1 MPVLIPI
8 PTVSA
13 ALAMERASVSC
24 RASRGEGL
32 SGEEAEG
39 GHVVHGALAP
49 RHGNEKP
56 VLKECPP
63 VVVQGV
69 PYGESP
75 EPEAV
80 GGEVGNPLIVS
91 GSGVGHD
98 GVVVGASHMI
108 AKARLMGEEVSVGLN
123 LPVSTR

>member
-1 MPVLIPI
+1 MLQVLVPHL
-8 PTVSA
+8 PSA
-13 ALAMERASVSC
+13 SSS
-24 RASRGEGL
+24 ASRGEGL

-39 GHVVHGALAP
+39 GRVVHGALAP

-56 VLKECPP
+56 VLKERPP
-63 VVVQGV
+63 VVVQRI
-69 PYGESP
+69 PNGEAP

-98 GVVVGASHMI
+98 SVVVGAPHMI
-108 AKARLMGEEVSVGLN
+108 AKARLLGEEAPVGLH